1 MNNWKFAELNRREFI
16 KTMAMTGAAAYMG
29 LDYDLVAAADPPPET
44 TRIRFFQYKASC
56 WVPQYLAE
64 DLLRK
69 EGFTD
74 IQYIKGKSIDQSE
87 EFLQAGAIDFRLGN
101 ASWQIK
107 EVAAGDNAVFLAGLH
122 VGCFSLIGSERVRS
136 IQDLKGKNV
145 WAQGKLG
152 FGPHL
157 FFSVIIAY
165 VGLDPRKDV
174 HFVEATKDE
183 ALELFSRGHIDAFIS
198 FPPGPTELREKKI
211 GHVLLDTNVDRPW
224 SQYFCCMIDSNK
236 NFVREN
242 PVAAKRALRAILLAN
257 DIVVADPELAT
268 RTLIERKIRKESEYK
283 YILQALKETPYEKW
297 RDYNPEDTIR
307 FYALRLHELGMTKL
321 TPQEIIANHTDWQF
335 LKEMKDE
342 LALTW
347 V

>member
-1 MNNWKFAELNRREFI
+1 MNSWTFDELNRRDFI
-16 KTMAMTGAAAYMG
+16 KKMALTGAAAYIG
-29 LDYDLVAAADPPPET
+29 FDCKNAFAEPPPET
-44 TRIRFFQYKASC
+44 TRVRFFEYKASC

-74 IQYIKGKSIDQSE
+74 IQYLKGKNIDQSE
-87 EFLQAGAIDFRLGN
+87 ELLQAGEIDFRLGN

-107 EVAAGDNAVFLAGLH
+107 EVESGDNAVFLAGLH
-122 VGCFSLIGSERVRS
+122 VGCFSLIGSDRVHS

-157 FFSVIIAY
+157 FFSVIISY

-174 HFVEATKDE
+174 NFIEASKDE
-183 ALELFSRGHIDAFIS
+183 ALHLFTKGEIDAFIS

-211 GHVLLDTNVDRPW
+211 GHVLLDTNVDKPW
-224 SQYFCCMIDSNK
+224 SQYFCCMIDANRK
-236 NFVREN
+236 FVGN
-242 PVAAKRALRAILLAN
+242 YPIATKRALRALLLAN
-257 DIVVADPELAT
+257 DIVVRDPELAT
-268 RTLIERKIRKESEYK
+268 QVLIDRKIRKESEYT

-307 FYALRLHELGMTKL
+307 FYALRLHELGMTKMS
-321 TPQEIIANHTDWQF
+321 PQEIIEQSTDWRF
-335 LKEMKDE
+335 LEALRSE
-342 LALTW
+342 LAMTW
-347 V
+347 

>member
-1 MNNWKFAELNRREFI
+1 MNNWTFAELNRRDFI
-16 KTMAMTGAAAYMG
+16 KRITLAGAAAYLG
-29 LDYDLVAAADPPPET
+29 FDCRNAYAEPPPET
-44 TRIRFFQYKASC
+44 NRVRFFEYKASC

-74 IQYIKGKSIDQSE
+74 IQYIRGKNIDQSE
-87 EFLQAGAIDFRLGN
+87 ELLQAGEIDFRLGN

-107 EVAAGDNAVFLAGLH
+107 EVEPDDNAVFLAGLH
-122 VGCFSLIGSERVRS
+122 VGCFSLIGSDRVYS

-157 FFSVIIAY
+157 FFSVIISY

-174 HFVEATKDE
+174 NFIEASKDE
-183 ALELFSRGHIDAFIS
+183 ALHLFTQGEIDAFIS

-211 GHVLLDTNVDRPW
+211 GHVLLDTNVDKPW
-224 SQYFCCMIDSNK
+224 SQYFCCMIDANRK
-236 NFVREN
+236 FVGN
-242 PVAAKRALRAILLAN
+242 YPIATKRALRALLLAN
-257 DIVVADPELAT
+257 DIVVRDPELAT
-268 RTLIERKIRKESEYK
+268 RVLIERKIRKESEYK

-297 RDYNPEDTIR
+297 RDFNPEDTIR
-307 FYALRLHELGMTKL
+307 FYALRLHELGMTKMS
-321 TPQEIIANHTDWQF
+321 PQEIIEQSTDWRF
-335 LKEMKDE
+335 LEALKSE
-342 LALTW
+342 LAMTW
-347 V
+347 